1 MILNRGLGRESG
13 FRCVEMSVRCRCTL
27 INQVFLFINSGYFA
41 FIGFGIFFRFF
52 FSYVPRQC
60 ISQAVET
67 SNVFTSQFVLNTT
80 SVHSDNDCNNL
91 DLESIVVF
99 SILS

>member
-1 MILNRGLGRESG
+1 ML
-13 FRCVEMSVRCRCTL
+13 M
-27 INQVFLFINSGYFA
+27 NQVFLFINSGYFA
-41 FIGFGIFFRFF
+41 FIGFGIFFQIF

-67 SNVFTSQFVLNTT
+67 SNVFTSRFVLNILNTT